1 MMQSCDHVASN
12 FIVLLPTS
20 RKCSAQVK
28 RFVPKEN
35 GSSAHGQG
43 MISTGAQSIGVEDP
57 SEGTKMKSVLEMDDL
72 TDFLFQAQLANKDF
86 QSEREQ

>member
-1 MMQSCDHVASN
+1 
-12 FIVLLPTS
+12 
-20 RKCSAQVK
+20 
-28 RFVPKEN
+28 
-35 GSSAHGQG
+35 